1 MTEMPR
7 PADPE
12 QRLLILAP
20 TPRDVRITCDI
31 LQRSGIECLPCADLP
46 GLCRRL
52 GEGAGGALITEE
64 AFAGEGAK
72 ELLHFLAEQPPW
84 SDLPIIFLTRRGG
97 DSPLAQRAMESLG
110 NILLLER
117 PTKTSMLVSAA
128 RAALRERRRQYQTRS
143 HLKMLREA
151 RDAAEEASRA
161 KSEFLANMSHEIR
174 TPMTVFMAAIEHLLQ
189 IDRSPERRHL
199 LGMADQSAKRLRDL
213 IDDILDFSRIEAR
226 KIELQ
231 QEPFDLD
238 GCVRGAVEMFAL
250 VAQEKNIRLETD
262 VSADAPRMVIGDPD
276 RLSQVLINLIGNAV
290 KFTRAGEIR
299 VSVQPRGDLLEFAVA
314 DTGIGIPEEKR
325 DLIFESF
332 SQADASFTRSFGGT
346 GLGLAI
352 SKGLVELMGGE
363 IWSGARRDKGASLSS
378 PSRCNRLRKRAP
390 SRRRPRSG
398 APGKPAR
405 RRPYPAGRGRADDP
419 GDDYDDAGPARLAG
433 GDRRNRPGG
442 DREMGERQLRS
453 HFHGPAD
460 AGNERSGGHPDHP
473 RPGRGR
479 RKTHL
484 HHRPD
489 GPCAAGDQ
497 GGLPAGGNG
506 PGINKAC
513 PDEGSLFGCPGL
525 HFRLNQPTVKGQRY

>member
-1 MTEMPR
+1 MMTEVPR

-64 AFAGEGAK
+64 AFAGAGAK

-199 LGMADQSAKRLRDL
+199 LGMADQSAKRLRGL

-238 GCVRGAVEMFAL
+238 GCMRGAVEMFAL

-299 VSVQPRGDLLEFAVA
+299 VSVQTRGGLLEFAVA

-352 SKGLVELMGGE
+352 SKGLIELMGGE
-363 IWSGARRDKGASLSS
+363 IWV
-378 PSRCNRLRKRAP
+378 
-390 SRRRPRSG
+390 RSEEG
-398 APGKPAR
+398 QGSVFIFTLPLQSAQKESAV
-405 RRPYPAGRGRADDP
+405 
-419 GDDYDDAGPARLAG
+419 
-433 GDRRNRPGG
+433 
-442 DREMGERQLRS
+442 
-453 HFHGPAD
+453 PAD
-460 AGNERSGGHPDHP
+460 APLGGARKPPAAARILLAEDEPMVREMITMMLAQHGWQAEIADTGREAVEKWESGNFDLIFMDLQMPEMNGLEATRTIRDREGGGEKHTCIIGLTAHA
-473 RPGRGR
+473 R
-479 RKTHL
+479 REIRDDCL
-484 HHRPD
+484 Q
-489 GPCAAGDQ
+489 AGMDQ
-497 GGLPAGGNG
+497 VLTKPVQMKDLYSAVQ
-506 PGINKAC
+506 AC
-513 PDEGSLFGCPGL
+513 LSD
-525 HFRLNQPTVKGQRY
+525 